1 MPTRAGWALA
11 GLGAGT
17 IILGRLFGWLELFVV
32 GVALMAL
39 TAFAVVLVRVRSLSL
54 GVRRTVRPARLHVGE
69 SARVELAVAN
79 RSRFSTPVL
88 TLRDPVAGTIGA
100 RVRLAPLRPGKERQ
114 AAYRLPTS
122 RRGILSVGPLEALR
136 SDPLGLA
143 RRRITV
149 SGTVEVVVYPRVDRI
164 TSPPGG
170 KEQPTAVRNRQMVQ
184 AARRD
189 SFRGLREYVAGDDLR
204 LVHWRSSARTGEL
217 VVRQDEQPRPQAT
230 AVVLDL
236 RRTAHAGLSLE
247 RAVSVAASVVLAGRR
262 AGQEV
267 VLATTDG
274 TAMLLRPG
282 RERGVSPRVPG
293 GGPSLD
299 RRFTA
304 EHTVRCHRCPRRR
317 LGRPRHRP
325 GGAQRAGQPV
335 EQPPGLPDL
344 RGRHRRHRAGGGIV
358 HARRPRGR
366 RRWRGAVRGR
376 LGAGHGHRDTGG
388 RGVIGRRTQAG
399 RAPRPRIRPAA
410 ELAVAGLSVVTVLT
424 SWRLFAGWDWAAV
437 LVCAALLSHLI
448 GALTRRVGWGALA
461 SLGTS
466 LVGLVVFVGLVQFRS
481 TTFLGLPTLATWEAA
496 QLQLRAAW
504 DVFPTAIAPVEA
516 TGGFVTAMI
525 LLVWLLAYAADDFA
539 HRAEA
544 PIEAVVPSAVLFMVG
559 TALGGDRH
567 RLAAVALWL
576 AAAVLTVAV
585 LRVER
590 SEGAGW
596 FGGTRRRAVATTVRV
611 GAVVAGVAVIVGVIA
626 GPALPGASSDP
637 LLDTRQGR
645 ASRTTLSPLVDI
657 QARLVNQAD
666 DELFTV
672 GSPQPAY
679 WRMTALDEYD
689 LRIWR
694 SSRSYGDADGEL
706 GGGVPDAFAAPLDH
720 NVVITALDTV
730 WLPAAFSPRQ
740 VSDAS
745 QMRYDEESSSLLIR
759 RSSLPEGFT
768 YQVRSMVPV
777 VTPTVLQATAE
788 VPVPPL
794 IQERYLALPSDFP
807 DRFRDLAEQITAGAN
822 TPYEQALALQNWF
835 RTTFTYDVNV
845 PPGHGADRHRYVP
858 LAAPR
863 VLRAVRR
870 DVRRVR
876 PLDRAAVPGGGGL
889 HAGRARL
896 GRSLPRPGPQ
906 RARLA
911 RGLLRWH
918 RLAALRAD
926 SRPW

>member
-1 MPTRAGWALA
+1 MI
-11 GLGAGT
+11 GL
-17 IILGRLFGWLELFVV
+17 
-32 GVALMAL
+32 
-39 TAFAVVLVRVRSLSL
+39 
-54 GVRRTVRPARLHVGE
+54 
-69 SARVELAVAN
+69 
-79 RSRFSTPVL
+79 
-88 TLRDPVAGTIGA
+88 
-100 RVRLAPLRPGKERQ
+100 
-114 AAYRLPTS
+114 
-122 RRGILSVGPLEALR
+122 
-136 SDPLGLA
+136 
-143 RRRITV
+143 
-149 SGTVEVVVYPRVDRI
+149 
-164 TSPPGG
+164 
-170 KEQPTAVRNRQMVQ
+170 
-184 AARRD
+184 
-189 SFRGLREYVAGDDLR
+189 
-204 LVHWRSSARTGEL
+204 
-217 VVRQDEQPRPQAT
+217 
-230 AVVLDL
+230 
-236 RRTAHAGLSLE
+236 
-247 RAVSVAASVVLAGRR
+247 
-262 AGQEV
+262 
-267 VLATTDG
+267 
-274 TAMLLRPG
+274 
-282 RERGVSPRVPG
+282 
-293 GGPSLD
+293 
-299 RRFTA
+299 
-304 EHTVRCHRCPRRR
+304 
-317 LGRPRHRP
+317 
-325 GGAQRAGQPV
+325 
-335 EQPPGLPDL
+335 
-344 RGRHRRHRAGGGIV
+344 
-358 HARRPRGR
+358 
-366 RRWRGAVRGR
+366 
-376 LGAGHGHRDTGG
+376 
-388 RGVIGRRTQAG
+388 RTQAG

-437 LVCAALLSHLI
+437 LVCAALLSHLV

-544 PIEAVVPSAVLFMVG
+544 QIEAVVPSAVLFMVG

-720 NVVITALDTV
+720 NVVITAFDTV

-740 VSDAS
+740 VTNAS

-794 IQERYLALPSDFP
+794 IQERYLELPSDFP

-845 PPGHGADRHRYVP
+845 PSGHGATAIDTFLSQRRGYCEQFAGTFAAFARAIGLPARVAVGFTPGELGSDGRYHVRGRNAHAWPEVYFGGIGWLPFEPTPGRGEPGAESWTGVP
-858 LAAPR
+858 PDQEGGPAGTPDGTATTTPTTGTVAPPPGQQR
-863 VLRAVRR
+863 ETGDEEL
-870 DVRRVR
+870 
-876 PLDRAAVPGGGGL
+876 LAVPAIGGGGSPSSTGVNGASTVSRVAL
-889 HAGRARL
+889 VLLALAVTGAIGLVVVAFIRERRWQRRWREAPTAPDRVLVTWQHLVDGLRRAGVAVPASDTPQEVAERVGPMLDGEDDARTPAADDSSDALGELARQATAAAYSGEPETTDAERCERLRSGVQHRAVARL
-896 GRSLPRPGPQ
+896 PWRRRLVWRWLP
-906 RARLA
+906 A
-911 RGLLRWH
+911 
-918 RLAALRAD
+918 
-926 SRPW
+926 